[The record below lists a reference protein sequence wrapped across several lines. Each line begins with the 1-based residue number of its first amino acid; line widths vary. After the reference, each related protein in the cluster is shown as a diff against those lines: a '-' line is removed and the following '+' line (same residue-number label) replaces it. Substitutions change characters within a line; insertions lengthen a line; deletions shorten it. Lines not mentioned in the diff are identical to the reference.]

1 MDRKYVK
8 GFVINIGGIILY
20 IVIMVRS
27 MNIFSVVGIENVLEN
42 VNNDDLIV
50 LNGFSGIVI
59 INLSEVELSEY

>member
-1 MDRKYVK
+1 MDKKYVK

-50 LNGFSGIVI
+50 LNGLNGIVI
-59 INLSEVELSEY
+59 INLSDVELKEC

>member
-1 MDRKYVK
+1 MDKKYVK

-27 MNIFSVVGIENVLEN
+27 INIFGVVGIESVLEN

-50 LNGFSGIVI
+50 LNGFSGVVI

>member
-1 MDRKYVK
+1 MDKKYVK

-50 LNGFSGIVI
+50 LNGLNGIII
-59 INLSEVELSEY
+59 INLSEFELSEY

>member
-1 MDRKYVK
+1 MDKKYVK

-50 LNGFSGIVI
+50 LNGFSGVVI